1 MYRLI
6 RPLLFR
12 LDPETAHA
20 LTLYVLRFTGA
31 LPPLNWAISQFFN
44 APEKPVHAFGLTFRN
59 PVGLAA
65 GYDKDGIAVRGLA
78 ALGFGHIEIGTVT
91 PRPQEGNPRP
101 RLFRLV
107 EDQAVINRMGFPG
120 EGASKVERRLSS
132 VVRRPSSVVIGVN
145 LGKNKDTLLEN
156 AAEDY
161 LSLMRAF
168 APLADYLAINI
179 SSPNT
184 VGLRRLQGRDMLEN
198 LLRRIAAERQNP
210 LNPNSYPPNSYPP
223 NPYPPNPYPPN
234 PYPPIL
240 VKLAP
245 DLTDDELD
253 DALGVILDT
262 GMDGV
267 ITTNTTLGREGL
279 RSKHRGETGG
289 LSGSPLRVR
298 QRGGAARGGEKG
310 RGENPGRQRGRDYVT
325 RRRQTPPGYGSGAG
339 AGLHRPGLRRAGA
352 GAENHTGG
360 LTARILIALAAGQA
374 EVSRGGLGRSR
385 QGGRRVH
392 SSRRFRLCHTEC
404 RIAGSGCSHPGGYP
418 GRRRRRNFHPG
429 SSAHHGNNRC
439 CRGDPNVMPSQLKE
453 GMTGL
458 LLKPVMLKRE
468 AGKISTL
475 LGSAA
480 EQRWISSTY
489 TISSMRPLSPT
500 PRMTVASSCP
510 SLDQRTPLV
519 ANLV

>member
-12 LDPETAHA
+12 LDPETAHI
-20 LTLYVLRFTGA
+20 LTLYALRFTGA

-223 NPYPPNPYPPN
+223 NPYPPNPYPP
-234 PYPPIL
+234 IL

-298 QRGGAARGGEKG
+298 SEAVLREVVKRVEGRIPVVSVGGIMSPEDAKRRLDMGAALVQVYTGLV
-310 RGENPGRQRGRDYVT
+310 Y
-325 RRRQTPPGYGSGAG
+325 AG
-339 AGLHRPGLRRAGA
+339 PGLVQKIIRA
-352 GAENHTGG
+352 
-360 LTARILIALAAGQA
+360 
-374 EVSRGGLGRSR
+374 V
-385 QGGRRVH
+385 
-392 SSRRFRLCHTEC
+392 
-404 RIAGSGCSHPGGYP
+404 
-418 GRRRRRNFHPG
+418 
-429 SSAHHGNNRC
+429 
-439 CRGDPNVMPSQLKE
+439 
-453 GMTGL
+453 
-458 LLKPVMLKRE
+458 
-468 AGKISTL
+468 
-475 LGSAA
+475 
-480 EQRWISSTY
+480 
-489 TISSMRPLSPT
+489 
-500 PRMTVASSCP
+500 
-510 SLDQRTPLV
+510 
-519 ANLV
+519 

>member
-12 LDPETAHA
+12 LDPETAHI
-20 LTLYVLRFTGA
+20 LTLYALRFTGA

-161 LSLMRAF
+161 LSLMRTF

-223 NPYPPNPYPPN
+223 NPYPPNPYPP
-234 PYPPIL
+234 IL

-279 RSKHRGETGG
+279 RSKYREESGG

-298 QRGGAARGGEKG
+298 SEAVLREVVKRVEGRIPVVSVGGIMSPEDAKRRLDMGAALVQVYTGLV
-310 RGENPGRQRGRDYVT
+310 Y
-325 RRRQTPPGYGSGAG
+325 AG
-339 AGLHRPGLRRAGA
+339 PGLVQKIIRA
-352 GAENHTGG
+352 
-360 LTARILIALAAGQA
+360 
-374 EVSRGGLGRSR
+374 V
-385 QGGRRVH
+385 
-392 SSRRFRLCHTEC
+392 
-404 RIAGSGCSHPGGYP
+404 
-418 GRRRRRNFHPG
+418 
-429 SSAHHGNNRC
+429 
-439 CRGDPNVMPSQLKE
+439 
-453 GMTGL
+453 
-458 LLKPVMLKRE
+458 
-468 AGKISTL
+468 
-475 LGSAA
+475 
-480 EQRWISSTY
+480 
-489 TISSMRPLSPT
+489 
-500 PRMTVASSCP
+500 
-510 SLDQRTPLV
+510 
-519 ANLV
+519 